1 MGDISKFV
9 NEGGMFLLI
18 AGLLDRETEDVF
30 PAVALTKAGGSTG
43 GVKTVFLVEGT
54 DVKVSARASCA
65 ATIPAGMDREEPF
78 VTSFVTRIK
87 VGSGGVA
94 FFVEGDTVLK
104 PEEES
109 DVVDEDATFTEEE
122 EVVIAGA
129 CLPAATV
136 EETIISR
143 VDWVLSFGDP
153 SMVGSGELTPGLFCS
168 DPTSPMTNLVSMLL
182 GLDCAAAKQNI
193 WMSTTL
199 SIKKG
204 TLLVFFVF
212 FITSLSHFTTKTI
225 NRLMIGYFL
234 FV

>member
-1 MGDISKFV
+1 
-9 NEGGMFLLI
+9 MFLLI

-30 PAVALTKAGGSTG
+30 PGVALTKAGGSTG

-54 DVKVSARASCA
+54 DVRVSARASCA

-78 VTSFVTRIK
+78 VTSLVTRIK

-94 FFVEGDTVLK
+94 FFLEGDAVLK

-109 DVVDEDATFTEEE
+109 DVVDEDATFTEE

-182 GLDCAAAKQNI
+182 GLDCAAVLFCCEVGT
-193 WMSTTL
+193 SLDL
-199 SIKKG
+199 SSVVWSEEG
-204 TLLVFFVF
+204 LLVAILAMASF
-212 FITSLSHFTTKTI
+212 TLERWKRLGCSLRVI
-225 NRLMIGYFL
+225 
-234 FV
+234 